1 MDIYNKSETIDL
13 EADYGDYLD
22 IDKKTEKELFEKG
35 KLATCKIITE
45 NANGSGFFCE
55 IPFENKKIKMLF
67 TNNHI
72 LNNESIQVGNI
83 IRCAYKKN

>member
-1 MDIYNKSETIDL
+1 MDIGNKSKTIELERDCGDNLEISKET
-13 EADYGDYLD
+13 
-22 IDKKTEKELFEKG
+22 KTKLFEKG